1 MKTFNKSLLALLTAS
16 ALLST
21 NTLAHDHDAPKHK
34 YWVGG
39 SVLKFNADSDRPND
53 MNFYD
58 EGLGLG
64 LEAGIFINNKWS
76 ARIDIMK
83 TESELY
89 DLAPVDDIKANH
101 VALDVLYALDENGTY
116 AFTGLRHTN
125 PLYDMEE
132 DYRSVGLGVGK
143 YWEIN
148 EVVDF
153 VTEIATHHDFG
164 NDADDFTLKLGF
176 VMKFGATAP
185 TMQDS
190 DGDGVMDAVDKC
202 LSTPRGTSVDSM
214 GCANDSD
221 NDGVLN
227 SLDKCP
233 NSARNAKVDAM
244 GCALQDDDM
253 DGITNRADK
262 CPNTPKGD
270 KVNTSGCSMMTQKE
284 FSVDLEA
291 LFANNSSVVANPD
304 DAKYAEF
311 AEFMKRYTNAK
322 GVIEGHTSAVGDAD
336 YNLMLSEKRAV
347 AVKNLLIE
355 KYGVDASRISAVG
368 YGETRLKDTANTAA
382 AHKVN
387 RRIEGRVTAKVQV
400 KM

>member
-1 MKTFNKSLLALLTAS
+1 MKTFNKSLLAVLTAS
-16 ALLST
+16 SLFAA
-21 NTLAHDHDAPKHK
+21 NAIGDDHDAPKHK

-64 LEAGIFINNKWS
+64 LEAGIFINHKWS
-76 ARIDIMK
+76 TRIDMMK

-89 DLAPVDDIKANH
+89 DLAPVDNIKANH
-101 VALDVLYALDENGTY
+101 VALDVLYALDDNGTY
-116 AFTGLRHTN
+116 AFTGVRHSN

-132 DYRSVGLGVGK
+132 DYRSVGLGLGK
-143 YWEIN
+143 YWEVN

-153 VTEIATHHDFG
+153 VTEVATHHDFG

-176 VMKFGATAP
+176 VMKFGATTP

-244 GCALQDDDM
+244 GCAMKDDDM
-253 DGITNRADK
+253 DGVTNRADK

-270 KVNTSGCSMMTQKE
+270 KVNASGCSMMTQKE
-284 FSVDLEA
+284 LVVDLQA
-291 LFANNSSVVANPD
+291 LFANNSSIVGNPD
-304 DAKYAEF
+304 AAKYAEF
-311 AEFMKRYTNAK
+311 AEFMQRYTDAEA
-322 GVIEGHTSAVGDAD
+322 VIEGHTSAVGDAN
-336 YNLMLSEKRAV
+336 YNMMLSEKRAV
-347 AVKNLLIE
+347 AVKTLLIE
-355 KYGVDASRISAVG
+355 QYGVDASRISAIG

-382 AHKVN
+382 AHKIN